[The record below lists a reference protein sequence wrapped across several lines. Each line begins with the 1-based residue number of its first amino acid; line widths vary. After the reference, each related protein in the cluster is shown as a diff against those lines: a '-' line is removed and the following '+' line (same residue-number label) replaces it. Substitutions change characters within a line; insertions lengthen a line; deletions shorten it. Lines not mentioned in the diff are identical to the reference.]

1 MWHVMMMMKVT
12 HSWIAC
18 WWWWILHG
26 VSNTID
32 VDTTEAMAEIDS
44 VVVIATS

>member
-1 MWHVMMMMKVT
+1 MMMMKVT
-12 HSWIAC
+12 HSRIAC
-18 WWWWILHG
+18 RWWILHG